1 MLISTLFHSALRLE
15 RRLWVGTRRTTCSI
29 ALTVAW
35 RRSEASLSAVVR
47 RWMFQ
52 LLRLSKSL
60 CIHVPTPLS
69 LPWVPVLRA
78 PEPASPLAPGGAP
91 TLDQQLATPAAP
103 HFDLGWAA
111 PAAPALPQIKA
122 PRPPCTS

>member
-1 MLISTLFHSALRLE
+1 
-15 RRLWVGTRRTTCSI
+15 
-29 ALTVAW
+29 
-35 RRSEASLSAVVR
+35 
-47 RWMFQ
+47 MFQ

-91 TLDQQLATPAAP
+91 TLDQQLAPPAAP

-122 PRPPCTS
+122 PRPPCPS